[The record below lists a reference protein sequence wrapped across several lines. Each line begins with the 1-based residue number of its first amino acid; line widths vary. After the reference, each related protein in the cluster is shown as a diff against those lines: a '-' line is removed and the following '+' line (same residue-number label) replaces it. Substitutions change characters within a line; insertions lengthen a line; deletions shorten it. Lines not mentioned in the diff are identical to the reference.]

1 MIAAAQDAEALEAH
15 TKAMECE
22 KMLMEQKL
30 NQEQAAAAKA
40 QAEQLEFQKQKM
52 KLELEHQNQIS
63 SLKENVST
71 SISGG
76 ASAVRIAKIP
86 KLVISKF
93 EGTPQDWVRFSGQ
106 FSSQI
111 DGTSEPATTE
121 TYRWITF
128 HQRGLPQSQSSTREK
143 IWPN

>member
-15 TKAMECE
+15 TKAMEYE

-86 KLVISKF
+86 KF

-106 FSSQI
+106 FSSLI

-128 HQRGLPQSQSSTREK
+128 HQRGLPQSQSSTWEK